1 MKAMLKSESADQRAA
16 TLGTR
21 TAQRREGSRRHG
33 LFAAGERPGAAPA
46 LADAPRTIAQRKQME
61 GAFGSAIQRVEME
74 EEPLQGKFLPVQR
87 QSLEEEEPL
96 QGRFETV
103 QRAADESGARAEN
116 RTVMPDGLKAGIE
129 SLAGMSMDNV
139 RVHYGSSQPAQMNA
153 LAYAQGADIHL
164 APGQSH
170 HLPHEAWHVVQQAQG
185 RVQPTMQLNEGVPV
199 NDDAGLENEAD
210 VMGARAASVDPFGK
224 S

>member
-1 MKAMLKSESADQRAA
+1 MKAMRKSGSADERAA
-16 TLGTR
+16 IRVTR
-21 TAQRREGSRRHG
+21 TAQRRADGRRQGS
-33 LFAAGERPGAAPA
+33 GAFPA

-61 GAFGSAIQRVEME
+61 GAFGSAIQRVAMEE

-116 RTVMPDGLKAGIE
+116 RTGMPDGLKAGIE
-129 SLAGMSMDNV
+129 SLAGMSMDDV